1 MDRDLEQSIKGLRE
15 QFNSIRNF
23 MDAVRTL
30 EFNIDSYSIEE
41 QKVIAKFIQNRNYDG
56 FKLFRMNRRN

>member
-1 MDRDLEQSIKGLRE
+1 MDRDLEQSIRGLRE

-41 QKVIAKFIQNRNYDG
+41 QKVIAKFIQTRNYDG
-56 FKLFRMNRRN
+56 FKLFRMNRRS

>member
-1 MDRDLEQSIKGLRE
+1 MVRDLEQSIKGLRE

-30 EFNIDSYSIEE
+30 EFNIDNYSIEE
-41 QKVIAKFIQNRNYDG
+41 QQVIAKFIRDRNYDG
-56 FKLFRMNRRN
+56 FKLFRMNRRS